1 MPETL
6 KPCPL
11 CGSTDIACFA
21 EECGDDYDNVPT
33 FRAVVGCRGCRE
45 EGCDPSYDDE
55 PCFGIEAYFRADH
68 PLVRDCEDPWD
79 IERVL
84 EHHMAGRWNRRAEP
98 GEAFVLVAMESVR
111 VPIKDYQLAPGEVAR
126 ATVDIAEARPVAASS
141 DVHALREAMG
151 EIREMRLPGLREWN
165 IVRVPFVGGDR
176 R

>member
-1 MPETL
+1 M

-33 FRAVVGCRGCRE
+33 FRAVVGCCGCRE
-45 EGCDPSYDDE
+45 EGCDPSYDEE

-84 EHHMAGRWNRRAEP
+84 AHHMAAKWNRRAGRTCRDIGSRGETPAFKCSECGCELDLEGAGFEP
-98 GEAFVLVAMESVR
+98 TMWVGASAAIPRFCPNCGARVME
-111 VPIKDYQLAPGEVAR
+111 P
-126 ATVDIAEARPVAASS
+126 
-141 DVHALREAMG
+141 
-151 EIREMRLPGLREWN
+151 
-165 IVRVPFVGGDR
+165 
-176 R
+176 

>member
-1 MPETL
+1 MDETL

-21 EECGDDYDNVPT
+21 EECGDSYDNVPK
-33 FRAVVGCRGCRE
+33 FRAVVGCRGCHE

-55 PCFGIEAYFRADH
+55 PCFGIEAYFCANH

-84 EHHMAGRWNRRAEP
+84 EHHMAERWNRRAERTCRNASFDP
-98 GEAFVLVAMESVR
+98 LGFKCSACGAE
-111 VPIKDYQLAPGEVAR
+111 DYMDGSAIVWADGGPQ
-126 ATVDIAEARPVAASS
+126 DASYCPHCGCKVVS
-141 DVHALREAMG
+141 DD
-151 EIREMRLPGLREWN
+151 
-165 IVRVPFVGGDR
+165 DR

>member
-1 MPETL
+1 MAETL

-11 CGSTDIACFA
+11 CGSTDTVCFA
-21 EECGDDYDNVPT
+21 EEYGYGYDDVPT

-84 EHHMAGRWNRRAEP
+84 VHHMAEKWDRRAGRTCHYVYDREICAWRCSECGGLEP
-98 GEAFVLVAMESVR
+98 VGDHVR
-111 VPIKDYQLAPGEVAR
+111 YCPDCGARIEDEV
-126 ATVDIAEARPVAASS
+126 DE
-141 DVHALREAMG
+141 
-151 EIREMRLPGLREWN
+151 
-165 IVRVPFVGGDR
+165 
-176 R
+176 

>member
-1 MPETL
+1 MDETL

-21 EECGDDYDNVPT
+21 EECGDSYDNVPT
-33 FRAVVGCRGCRE
+33 FRAVVGCRGCHE

-84 EHHMAGRWNRRAEP
+84 ERHMAERWNRRAERTCRRVEYKP
-98 GEAFVLVAMESVR
+98 TKNLICSECGYGIPRALDRHAFVNYCTHCGAR
-111 VPIKDYQLAPGEVAR
+111 VVE
-126 ATVDIAEARPVAASS
+126 
-141 DVHALREAMG
+141 
-151 EIREMRLPGLREWN
+151 
-165 IVRVPFVGGDR
+165 GDA
-176 R
+176 

>member
-1 MPETL
+1 MSEEL

-33 FRAVVGCRGCRE
+33 FRAVIGCRGCHE

-84 EHHMAGRWNRRAEP
+84 ERHMAERWNRRAERTC
-98 GEAFVLVAMESVR
+98 R
-111 VPIKDYQLAPGEVAR
+111 VEVSHGSHGPEPRFDGDCWTIRHICSACGWPIDRGDAYCRHCGSR
-126 ATVDIAEARPVAASS
+126 AVSE
-141 DVHALREAMG
+141 
-151 EIREMRLPGLREWN
+151 
-165 IVRVPFVGGDR
+165 
-176 R
+176 